1 MPLTHR
7 RASSLLYLKE
17 VITAASFLWL
27 GGRDSPFYTLQYMV
41 IDILVESQ
49 LFNWS
54 LVQPSWSSLVLC
66 SLGFFFLSLSVLHH
80 DSQQTFL
87 LYLATLPY
95 ALLCS
100 VSTFKNQKQSQ
111 FDPLLMFL
119 PFL

>member
-1 MPLTHR
+1 MPLTHTR
-7 RASSLLYLKE
+7 TSSLLYLKE
-17 VITAASFLWL
+17 VTTAASFLWL
-27 GGRDSPFYTLQYMV
+27 GRRDSPFYTLQYMV

-66 SLGFFFLSLSVLHH
+66 SLRFFFSCPFQFYTVIHSRHFY
-80 DSQQTFL
+80 STW
-87 LYLATLPY
+87 LPY

-100 VSTFKNQKQSQ
+100 VSTFKNKKQYQ